1 MNFGYLIIAS
11 KNDSYDYVKMAY
23 LLAITIKLTQKEGYD
38 RIALVT
44 DGYDVNAFKSPWVFD
59 RVIQTSLKK
68 GWDARIDMHD
78 LSPWDATVCL
88 DADMIFLRDISHN
101 IRHFLDNT
109 DLYVANQS
117 YTYRGELVTSDFY
130 RKTFT
135 KNKLPNLYSY
145 FTFFKKNK
153 FIPNEFFSLCK
164 EINEYKEEFKN
175 LFLTEYVPKE
185 LGTDEIF
192 ALASKILDIDSE
204 ISYPLC
210 FPKIVHLKPM
220 IQNWQEPAGPVTNTV
235 GFYLNIN
242 AGLKIGNYQQSDI
255 IHYQEKQLA
264 NDETISIME
273 NALWKK

>member
-38 RIALVT
+38 QVALVT
-44 DGYDVNAFKSPWVFD
+44 DNYDVNVFKSPWVFD
-59 RVIQTSLKK
+59 RVIQAPLKP
-68 GWDARIDMHD
+68 GWDSRIDMND

-101 IRHFLDNT
+101 IRHFLDNA
-109 DLYVANQS
+109 DLYVTNQAF
-117 YTYRGELVTSDFY
+117 TYRGELVTSDFY

-153 FIPNEFFSLCK
+153 FITNEFFSLCK

-175 LFLTEYVPKE
+175 LFLNEHVPKE

-192 ALASKILDIDSE
+192 ALASKILDIDSL

-210 FPKIVHLKPM
+210 FPKVVHLKPM

-242 AGLKIGNYQQSDI
+242 AELKIGNYQQSDI

>member
-23 LLAITIKLTQKEGYD
+23 LLAVTIKLTQKEGYD
-38 RIALVT
+38 QVALVT
-44 DGYDVNAFKSPWVFD
+44 DDYDVNVFKSPWVFD
-59 RVIQTSLKK
+59 RVIQTPLKE
-68 GWDARIDMHD
+68 GWDARIDMHG

-109 DLYVANQS
+109 DLYVANRA

-130 RKTFT
+130 RKAFT

-153 FIPNEFFSLCK
+153 FVSKEFFSLCK

-175 LFLTEYVPKE
+175 LFLTEHIPKE

-235 GFYLNIN
+235 GFYLNID
-242 AGLKIGNYQQSDI
+242 AGLKIGNYQQCDI
-255 IHYQEKQLA
+255 VHYQEKQLA

>member
-23 LLAITIKLTQKEGYD
+23 LLAVTIKLTQKEGYD
-38 RIALVT
+38 QVALVT
-44 DGYDVNAFKSPWVFD
+44 DDYDVNVFKSPWVFD
-59 RVIQTSLKK
+59 RVIQTPLKE

-109 DLYVANQS
+109 DLYVANRA

-130 RKTFT
+130 RKAFT

-153 FIPNEFFSLCK
+153 FVSKEFFSLCK

-175 LFLTEYVPKE
+175 LFLTEHIPKE

-235 GFYLNIN
+235 GFYLNID
-242 AGLKIGNYQQSDI
+242 AGLKIGNYQQCDI
-255 IHYQEKQLA
+255 VHYQEIQLA

>member
-23 LLAITIKLTQKEGYD
+23 LLALTIKLTQKEGYD
-38 RIALVT
+38 QIALVT
-44 DGYDVNAFKSPWVFD
+44 DDYDVDAFKSPWVFD
-59 RVIQTSLKK
+59 RVIKTSLKE
-68 GWDARIDMHD
+68 GWDSRIDMQD

-101 IRHFLDNT
+101 IKHFLDNH
-109 DLYVANQS
+109 DLYISNRA

-135 KNKLPNLYSY
+135 KNGLPNLYSY

-153 FIPNEFFSLCK
+153 FISNEFFNLCK

-175 LFLTEYVPKE
+175 LFLSEHIPKD

-204 ISYPLC
+204 IAYPLC
-210 FPKIVHLKPM
+210 FPRVVHLKPM
-220 IQNWQEPAGPVTNTV
+220 IQNWQDPGGPVTNSV
-235 GFYLNIN
+235 GFYLNLD
-242 AGLKIGNYQQSDI
+242 AELKIGNYQQSDI
-255 IHYQEKQLA
+255 IHYQEKHLA

>member
-11 KNDSYDYVKMAY
+11 KNESYDYVKMAY
-23 LLAITIKLTQKEGYD
+23 LLAISIKLTQKEGYD
-38 RIALVT
+38 RVALVT
-44 DGYDVNAFKSPWVFD
+44 DDYDVDIFKSPWVFD
-59 RVIQTSLKK
+59 KVIKTTLKA
-68 GWDARIDMHD
+68 GWDARIDMQD
-78 LSPWDATVCL
+78 LSPWDDTVCL
-88 DADMIFLRDISHN
+88 DADMLFLRDISHN

-109 DLYVANQS
+109 DLYIANQA

-135 KNKLPNLYSY
+135 KNNLPNLYSY

-153 FIPNEFFSLCK
+153 FICNEFFSLCK
-164 EINEYKEEFKN
+164 EINTYKEEFKN
-175 LFLTEYVPKE
+175 LFLPAHKPKE

-192 ALASKILDIDSE
+192 SLSSSILDIDSK
-204 ISYPLC
+204 IAYPLC

-220 IQNWQEPAGPVTNTV
+220 VQNWQEHSELVTDLV
-235 GFYLNIN
+235 GFYLNIE
-242 AGLKIGNYQQSDI
+242 GKLKIGNYYQSDI
-255 IHYQEKQLA
+255 IHYQEKHLA

>member
-23 LLAITIKLTQKEGYD
+23 LLAVTIKLTQKEGYD
-38 RIALVT
+38 QVALVT
-44 DGYDVNAFKSPWVFD
+44 DDYDVNVFKSPWVFD
-59 RVIQTSLKK
+59 RVIQTPLKE

-153 FIPNEFFSLCK
+153 FVSKGFFSLCK

-175 LFLTEYVPKE
+175 LFLTEHVPKE

-192 ALASKILDIDSE
+192 ALASKILDIDSK

-235 GFYLNIN
+235 GFYLNID
-242 AGLKIGNYQQSDI
+242 AGLKIGNYQQGDI